1 MKICNQCHLEKHL
14 DAFNKSKA
22 TKDKLQY
29 KCKDCEKI
37 NNKIARQRNPT
48 SKYYNQNKQY
58 YKDYS
63 KNWIENNEDKW
74 KEYYKEWQ
82 KSYQQNK
89 YNTDPVYKL
98 RMCVGARI
106 RLALKAK
113 NEVKQN
119 KIIEYIGCSYQYLK
133 QHIENQFTEG
143 MTWDNYGEWE
153 IDHIIPVSK
162 NGSFHY
168 TNLQP
173 LWWKDNLKNLII
185 SCKGNN
191 KILN

>member
-1 MKICNQCHLEKHL
+1 MKICNQCHLEKQL

-162 NGSFHY
+162 NGSFYY

-173 LWWKDNLKNLII
+173 LWWKDNLKK
-185 SCKGNN
+185 SNN
-191 KILN
+191 IL